1 MSALLKSLQTSSK
14 ESVVI
19 SSSMLLSPVEF
30 SGADPVLSVFMLPLV
45 LLTVVFSGAYTVLG
59 VEVTLFTQSEK
70 RSTGFSRAGQRLVF
84 LMASCL
90 MQLARTAELEAVRWM
105 PSLKQPGVSG
115 LGSIAG

>member
-30 SGADPVLSVFMLPLV
+30 SGADPVLSVLLLPVV
-45 LLTVVFSGAYTVLG
+45 LLPVVVFSGVLG
-59 VEVTLFTQSEK
+59 VVVTLFTQSEK

-105 PSLKQPGVSG
+105 PSLKQQGVSG